1 MLRGTGKDIVVVVV
15 VVVMWKIGRCDR
27 KLIVENF
34 VLIEEFS
41 MLYRF
46 GINPDHAR
54 LKNIRYSR
62 AVSLV

>member
-1 MLRGTGKDIVVVVV
+1 M
-15 VVVMWKIGRCDR
+15 
-27 KLIVENF
+27 VEKF

-41 MLYRF
+41 MLYGF

-54 LKNIRYSR
+54 LINIRSSR

>member
-1 MLRGTGKDIVVVVV
+1 MVLGETGRDVVVVF
-15 VVVMWKIGRCDR
+15 VMWKIGRCDR

-46 GINPDHAR
+46 GINLDHAR

>member
-1 MLRGTGKDIVVVVV
+1 MVLGETERDVDVVVV
-15 VVVMWKIGRCDR
+15 WKIGQCDR
-27 KLIVENF
+27 KLMVEKF

-54 LKNIRYSR
+54 LINIRYSR